1 MTTIREFIGTKDSGR
16 IGTLIERASGTE
28 YKLILRRDNSNY
40 SFFNPVIVNSKGK
53 SDTIRLQYAWDMPL
67 EAVQHNLQSY
77 LEIDN
82 PKIFQVVLNY
92 TKSQKATPQHTPT
105 PKPTIRTTK
114 RATAEFKIGDIV
126 AIKMRSG
133 DVINRGMVVVGFTKQ
148 NELLVYPLLRTA
160 VDYAD
165 YVEGGKRQNTSIEVF
180 NPEHT
185 VKDSAFFTKKGYDTE
200 KIREKAKAIAG
211 RI

>member
-16 IGTLIERASGTE
+16 IGTLIERESGTE
-28 YKLILRRDNSNY
+28 YKIILRRDNSNY
-40 SFFNPVIVNSKGK
+40 NFFNPVIVNSKGK
-53 SDTIRLQYAWDMPL
+53 SDTIRLQYSWDMPL
-67 EAVQHNLQSY
+67 EGVQKDLQSY

-92 TKSQKATPQHTPT
+92 TKSQK
-105 PKPTIRTTK
+105 TIRHIPAPKLSAIRATK
-114 RATAEFKIGDIV
+114 RATAKFKIGDIV

-133 DVINRGMVVVGFTKQ
+133 DIINRGMVVVGFTRQ
-148 NELLVYPLLRTA
+148 NELLVYPLLRNA

-165 YVEGGKRQNTSIEVF
+165 YVEGGQRQNHRIEVF

-185 VKDSAFFTKKGYDTE
+185 AKDSAFFTKKGYDTE